1 LAADGHALH
10 GTVRG
15 AKPQAG
21 AALPERLTCHSV
33 DLRERSTV
41 EALVQSL
48 RPDWVFHLAASS
60 SVAASWEDPA
70 ETLTNNIGAQAN
82 LLAALVGLERLP
94 RVLVVGSADEYGAPQ
109 RDDALLDEDAPLRPI
124 TPYGVSKVAQDYL
137 ALQYHLSHGLPVV
150 RVRPFNHV
158 GPGQSPAFAVASFAR
173 QVARI
178 EAGREA
184 PVLKVGNLES
194 RRDFS
199 DVRDVVQAYR
209 LAVDQGRP
217 GDVYNIG
224 SERSVRLREVVDMLV
239 GMSRTRITVEVD
251 PSRTRPVET
260 RAYRCDSSRFRRLTG
275 WRPSIPLEQT
285 LRDTIEYWR
294 RVEAA

>member
-1 LAADGHALH
+1 MAADGHALH

-15 AKPQAG
+15 KPQAG
-21 AALPERLTCHSV
+21 AGLPQRLTCHSV

-194 RRDFS
+194 RRDFT
-199 DVRDVVQAYR
+199 DVRDVVTAYR
-209 LAVDQGRP
+209 LALEQGRP

-224 SERSVRLREVVDMLV
+224 SERSVRLREVVDMLL
-239 GMSRTRITVEVD
+239 GMSRTQIRVEVD
-251 PSRTRPVET
+251 ASRTRPVEA
-260 RAYRCDSSRFRRLTG
+260 RAYRCDSSRLRRLTG

-285 LRDTIEYWR
+285 LRDTLEYWR
-294 RVEAA
+294 RTEAA

>member
-1 LAADGHALH
+1 MDAHVLGFFFFFKQKTAYEIVSRDWSSDVCSSDLGPTRRPCSPPRSAPSGSRSSTRRTAERTAQTQPRTVLITGADGFAGSHLARLLAADGHALH
-10 GTVRG
+10 VTVRG
-15 AKPQAG
+15 AKPQGG

-70 ETLTNNIGAQAN
+70 ETLINNIGAQAN

-178 EAGREA
+178 EVGR
-184 PVLKVGNLES
+184 
-194 RRDFS
+194 
-199 DVRDVVQAYR
+199 
-209 LAVDQGRP
+209 
-217 GDVYNIG
+217 
-224 SERSVRLREVVDMLV
+224 
-239 GMSRTRITVEVD
+239 
-251 PSRTRPVET
+251 
-260 RAYRCDSSRFRRLTG
+260 
-275 WRPSIPLEQT
+275 
-285 LRDTIEYWR
+285 
-294 RVEAA
+294 